1 MKIHLPS
8 PRQFSR
14 RSSTVSGFTL
24 LEVMIACFVFFL
36 VAFSV
41 LQMTTVS
48 IVAAKSL
55 QRNTVDV
62 GLLAAEVTATNKI
75 YEEGPHSVD
84 YQDLYPDYLWE
95 YNVRQYASNGLYEV
109 EFVVTPKSGGPASAT
124 RIKTLVY
131 SKDSP
136 PGVGFGGIKP

>member
-1 MKIHLPS
+1 MKIHPPS
-8 PRQFSR
+8 QRRFSQ

-75 YEEGPHSVD
+75 YEEGLHSVD
-84 YQDLYPDYLWE
+84 YQDLYPDYVWE
-95 YNVRQYASNGLYEV
+95 YNVQQVESNGLYEV
-109 EFVVTPKSGGPASAT
+109 EFVVTSKSGGPGSTT